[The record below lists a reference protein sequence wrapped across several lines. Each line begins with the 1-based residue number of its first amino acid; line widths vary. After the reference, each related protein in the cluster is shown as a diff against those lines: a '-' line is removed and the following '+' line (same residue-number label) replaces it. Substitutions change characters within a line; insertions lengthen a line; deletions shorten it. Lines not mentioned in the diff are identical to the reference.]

1 MSERGLEF
9 AERWVLENVQAT
21 VCAPED
27 GPTAEADEALRQLI
41 EDAGEQGISRD
52 EMEEDIG
59 DLADYVQGAFA
70 EAANAELDRL
80 IDDE

>member
-9 AERWVLENVQAT
+9 AERWVMENVQAT
-21 VCAPED
+21 VYAPED

-41 EDAGEQGISRD
+41 EDAGEEGISRD

-59 DLADYVQGAFA
+59 DLAEYVQGALA
-70 EAANAELDRL
+70 EAADAELDRL
-80 IDDE
+80 IDDD